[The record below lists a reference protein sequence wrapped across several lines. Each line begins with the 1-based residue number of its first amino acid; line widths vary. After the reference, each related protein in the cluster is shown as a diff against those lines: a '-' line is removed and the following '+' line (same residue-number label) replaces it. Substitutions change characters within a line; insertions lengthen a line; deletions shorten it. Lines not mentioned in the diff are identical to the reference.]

1 MTDKEAMKQII
12 AEIDALPEGLEGYFS
27 DAFADNL
34 AKVRKALAQPEQEP
48 VVHDPLPRACNLA
61 GVDYQ
66 TFLKIKAYMPVAP
79 PQPEQI
85 QPSAY
90 SNTHQPEQEPVA
102 KNDGG
107 KITWLID
114 DWPQNCLLYTY
125 PPKSFSYEQVKA
137 HIRAASMSA
146 NDIVVGSDVTNDGV
160 SIVIRKRDEIL
171 YAEFF
176 AHPPQREWQGLTDD
190 EREEATGWSVEHI
203 EAKLREKNT

>member
-1 MTDKEAMKQII
+1 MTDKEAMKL
-12 AEIDALPEGLEGYFS
+12 ALEALEYIDDGANNQGAHIGISWRCVSTKAKPAITALKE
-27 DAFADNL
+27 
-34 AKVRKALAQPEQEP
+34 RLAQ
-48 VVHDPLPRACNLA
+48 
-61 GVDYQ
+61 
-66 TFLKIKAYMPVAP
+66 T
-79 PQPEQI
+79 
-85 QPSAY
+85 
-90 SNTHQPEQEPVA
+90 EQEPVA

-176 AHPPQREWQGLTDD
+176 AHPPQRT
-190 EREEATGWSVEHI
+190 EHI
-203 EAKLREKNT
+203 TDGSPCWCEPELDYKDPDTGAEVWIHRETQ